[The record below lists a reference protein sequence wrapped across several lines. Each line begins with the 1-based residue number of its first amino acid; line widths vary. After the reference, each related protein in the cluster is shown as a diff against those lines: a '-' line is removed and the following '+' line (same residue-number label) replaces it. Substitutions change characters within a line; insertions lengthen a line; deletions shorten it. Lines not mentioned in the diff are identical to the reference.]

1 MSEDQNPPAGGANPL
16 MNFILEN
23 RSWMT
28 AGSMLMIIYAVW
40 AVIEVFSNTWF
51 HGLQGLTIFETGE
64 ATNVDPDDLQR
75 NNSGLV
81 IASGAVLGALG
92 LYAQYVYRAAPYVNA
107 SMAATA
113 AMILEKASGERMDE
127 DDILAKAEEAA
138 VAAAAEVAKETAE
151 DTVIEMLDPEADVED
166 VEDDGAED
174 TEGEEAAEEEL
185 SSDEATSEAE
195 AEEEAPEEEAEDQA
209 EDRAEEEA
217 PEEEAEDESED
228 GAEEEAPEEAED
240 ENPPEEKKKF

>member
-1 MSEDQNPPAGGANPL
+1 MSEEQNPPEGGANPL

-151 DTVIEMLDPEADVED
+151 DTVIEMLDPEADVDD
-166 VEDDGAED
+166 VEDDETDSAEGD
-174 TEGEEAAEEEL
+174 EAAEDEA
-185 SSDEATSEAE
+185 SSDEDAPEAEEEAEEAEESAEDESHDE
-195 AEEEAPEEEAEDQA
+195 AEEEAPDEEEGET
-209 EDRAEEEA
+209 
-217 PEEEAEDESED
+217 
-228 GAEEEAPEEAED
+228 
-240 ENPPEEKKKF
+240 PPEEKKKF

>member
-151 DTVIEMLDPEADVED
+151 DTVIEMLDPEADVDD
-166 VEDDGAED
+166 VEDDETDSAEGD
-174 TEGEEAAEEEL
+174 EAAEEEA
-185 SSDEATSEAE
+185 SSDEHAPE
-195 AEEEAPEEEAEDQA
+195 AEEEAEEAE
-209 EDRAEEEA
+209 
-217 PEEEAEDESED
+217 ESESQD
-228 GAEEEAPEEAED
+228 EAEEEAPEEAED

>member
-1 MSEDQNPPAGGANPL
+1 MSVEQNPPEGGANPL

-40 AVIEVFSNTWF
+40 AVIEVFSNTYF

-64 ATNVDPDDLQR
+64 ATNMDPDDLQR
-75 NNSGLV
+75 NNSGLI

-113 AMILEKASGERMDE
+113 AMILNKASEERMDE
-127 DDILAKAEEAA
+127 EGILAKAEEAA

-151 DTVIEMLDPEADVED
+151 DTVIEMLDPDADVEDTEDDVIED
-166 VEDDGAED
+166 VEDDD
-174 TEGEEAAEEEL
+174 TEPAEEETE
-185 SSDEATSEAE
+185 DSEE
-195 AEEEAPEEEAEDQA
+195 EEGSEEEASEPEAED
-209 EDRAEEEA
+209 DA
-217 PEEEAEDESED
+217 PEEEAEDESHDEVEEVS
-228 GAEEEAPEEAED
+228 EEEEEET
-240 ENPPEEKKKF
+240 PPEDKKKF

>member
-1 MSEDQNPPAGGANPL
+1 MSEEQNPPEGGANPL

-166 VEDDGAED
+166 VEDDQTD
-174 TEGEEAAEEEL
+174 SDEEAAEEEP
-185 SSDEATSEAE
+185 SSDEDAPE
-195 AEEEAPEEEAEDQA
+195 AEEEAEDAAEEEAE
-209 EDRAEEEA
+209 EA
-217 PEEEAEDESED
+217 AEDESHDE
-228 GAEEEAPEEAED
+228 AEEASED
-240 ENPPEEKKKF
+240 EEDETPPEEKKKF

>member
-1 MSEDQNPPAGGANPL
+1 MSEDQNPPEGGANPL

-40 AVIEVFSNTWF
+40 AVIEVFSNTYF

-64 ATNVDPDDLQR
+64 ATNMDPDDLQR

-81 IASGAVLGALG
+81 IASGAVLGVLG

-151 DTVIEMLDPEADVED
+151 DTVIEMLDPEADVDD
-166 VEDDGAED
+166 VEDDETDSAE
-174 TEGEEAAEEEL
+174 EAAEEAAEEEA
-185 SSDEATSEAE
+185 SSDEDTSEAE
-195 AEEEAPEEEAEDQA
+195 AEEEAAEEEAED
-209 EDRAEEEA
+209 ESHDEAEEEA
-217 PEEEAEDESED
+217 PEEEEGET
-228 GAEEEAPEEAED
+228 
-240 ENPPEEKKKF
+240 PPEEKKKF

>member
-81 IASGAVLGALG
+81 IAFGAVFGALG
-92 LYAQYVYRAAPYVNA
+92 FYAQYVYRAAPYVNA

-166 VEDDGAED
+166 VEDDETDSAEGD
-174 TEGEEAAEEEL
+174 EAAEEAAEEEA
-185 SSDEATSEAE
+185 SSDEDTSEAE
-195 AEEEAPEEEAEDQA
+195 AEEEAA
-209 EDRAEEEA
+209 
-217 PEEEAEDESED
+217 EEEAEDESQDE
-228 GAEEEAPEEAED
+228 AEEEASEEAED

>member
-1 MSEDQNPPAGGANPL
+1 MSEDQNPPEGGANPL

-40 AVIEVFSNTWF
+40 AVIEVFSNTYF

-64 ATNVDPDDLQR
+64 ATNMDPDDLQR

-151 DTVIEMLDPEADVED
+151 DTVIEMLDPEADVDD
-166 VEDDGAED
+166 VEDDETDSAE
-174 TEGEEAAEEEL
+174 EAAEEAAEEEA
-185 SSDEATSEAE
+185 SSDEDTSEAE
-195 AEEEAPEEEAEDQA
+195 AEEEAAEEEAEDESQD
-209 EDRAEEEA
+209 EAEEEA
-217 PEEEAEDESED
+217 PEEEEGET
-228 GAEEEAPEEAED
+228 
-240 ENPPEEKKKF
+240 PPEEKKKF

>member
-1 MSEDQNPPAGGANPL
+1 MSEEQNPPEGGANPL

-75 NNSGLV
+75 NNSGLI

-151 DTVIEMLDPEADVED
+151 DTVIEMLDPEADVDD
-166 VEDDGAED
+166 VEDDETDSAEGD
-174 TEGEEAAEEEL
+174 EAAEDEA
-185 SSDEATSEAE
+185 SSDEDAPE
-195 AEEEAPEEEAEDQA
+195 AEEEAEEPEEAE
-209 EDRAEEEA
+209 ES
-217 PEEEAEDESED
+217 AEDESQDE
-228 GAEEEAPEEAED
+228 AEEEAPEEAEE

>member
-151 DTVIEMLDPEADVED
+151 DTVIEMLDPEADVDD
-166 VEDDGAED
+166 VEDDETDSAEGD
-174 TEGEEAAEEEL
+174 EAAEDEA
-185 SSDEATSEAE
+185 SSDEDAPEAEEEAEEAEESAEDESHDE
-195 AEEEAPEEEAEDQA
+195 AEEEAPDEEEGET
-209 EDRAEEEA
+209 
-217 PEEEAEDESED
+217 
-228 GAEEEAPEEAED
+228 
-240 ENPPEEKKKF
+240 PPEEKKKF

>member
-166 VEDDGAED
+166 VEDDETDSAEGD
-174 TEGEEAAEEEL
+174 EAAEEEA
-185 SSDEATSEAE
+185 SSDEDTSEAE
-195 AEEEAPEEEAEDQA
+195 AEEEAA
-209 EDRAEEEA
+209 
-217 PEEEAEDESED
+217 EEEAEDESQDE
-228 GAEEEAPEEAED
+228 AEEEAPEEAED

>member
-1 MSEDQNPPAGGANPL
+1 MSVEQNPPEGGANPL

-40 AVIEVFSNTWF
+40 AVIEVFSNTYF

-64 ATNVDPDDLQR
+64 ATNMDPDDLQR
-75 NNSGLV
+75 NNSGLI

-113 AMILEKASGERMDE
+113 AMILNKASEERMDE
-127 DDILAKAEEAA
+127 EGILAKAEEAA

-151 DTVIEMLDPEADVED
+151 DTVIEMLDPDADVEDTEDDVIED
-166 VEDDGAED
+166 VEDDD
-174 TEGEEAAEEEL
+174 TEPAEEETED
-185 SSDEATSEAE
+185 SEEEEGSEEETSE
-195 AEEEAPEEEAEDQA
+195 PEAED
-209 EDRAEEEA
+209 DV
-217 PEEEAEDESED
+217 PEEEAEDESHDEVEEVS
-228 GAEEEAPEEAED
+228 EEEEEET
-240 ENPPEEKKKF
+240 PPEDKKKF

>member
-1 MSEDQNPPAGGANPL
+1 MSEEQNPPEGGANPL

-40 AVIEVFSNTWF
+40 AVIEVFSNTYF

-151 DTVIEMLDPEADVED
+151 DTVIEMLDPEADVDD
-166 VEDDGAED
+166 VEDDETDSAEGD
-174 TEGEEAAEEEL
+174 EAAEDEA
-185 SSDEATSEAE
+185 SSDEDAPEAEEEAEEAEESAEDESHDE
-195 AEEEAPEEEAEDQA
+195 AEEEAPDEEEGET
-209 EDRAEEEA
+209 
-217 PEEEAEDESED
+217 
-228 GAEEEAPEEAED
+228 
-240 ENPPEEKKKF
+240 PPEEKKKF

>member
-166 VEDDGAED
+166 VEDDQTD
-174 TEGEEAAEEEL
+174 SDEEAAEEEP
-185 SSDEATSEAE
+185 SSDEDAPE
-195 AEEEAPEEEAEDQA
+195 AEEEAEDAAEEEAE
-209 EDRAEEEA
+209 EA
-217 PEEEAEDESED
+217 AEDESHDE
-228 GAEEEAPEEAED
+228 AEEASED
-240 ENPPEEKKKF
+240 EEDETPPEEKKKF